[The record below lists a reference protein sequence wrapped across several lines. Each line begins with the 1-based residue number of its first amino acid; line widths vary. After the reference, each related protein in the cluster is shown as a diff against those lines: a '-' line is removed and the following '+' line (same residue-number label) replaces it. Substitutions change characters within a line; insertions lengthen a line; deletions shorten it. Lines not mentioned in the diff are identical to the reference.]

1 MTAKELYESA
11 KALMFEKKSSRDY
24 DNYYIPWINA
34 LLSETFEINNQ
45 LRVFNGKEKLAEI
58 PSVSTEKDELTYED
72 KMLRTKFFL
81 TDLAANFY
89 IDDDVSK
96 YDILHTY
103 YQNSLFGCIRGIE
116 VDSDKY
122 YGRMM
127 PNDYP
132 AENAHAAAT
141 YSMLNIR
148 YSAWNRRPEY

>member
-72 KMLRTKFFL
+72 KMLREVL
-81 TDLAANFY
+81 PYGLAANFF

-116 VDSDKY
+116 TDSENVWGD
-122 YGRMM
+122 
-127 PNDYP
+127 
-132 AENAHAAAT
+132 AE
-141 YSMLNIR
+141 
-148 YSAWNRRPEY
+148 